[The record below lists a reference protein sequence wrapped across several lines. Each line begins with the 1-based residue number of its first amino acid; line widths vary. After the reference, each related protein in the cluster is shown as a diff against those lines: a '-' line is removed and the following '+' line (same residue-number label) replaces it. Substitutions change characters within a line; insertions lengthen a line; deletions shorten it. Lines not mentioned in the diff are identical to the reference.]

1 MISFI
6 CSSKYSSSILANR
19 GGERSTKMGWA
30 CVCIDEAQK
39 TYRRCLRIVPSY
51 VSGSRISLFYKCHFI
66 LSPRFTKNY
75 HLATF
80 A

>member
-1 MISFI
+1 
-6 CSSKYSSSILANR
+6 
-19 GGERSTKMGWA
+19 MGWA

-39 TYRRCLRIVPSY
+39 TYRRCLRIIPSY
-51 VSGSRISLFYKCHFI
+51 VSGSRISLFYECYFI
-66 LSPRFTKNY
+66 LLPIFTKNY